1 MNKLINTT
9 KLFLISLALI
19 TMSCEKDK
27 TSLQDIDK
35 GNDPNFTIVTNT
47 DAGFKGFNRK
57 IEVFGIYIYAVPGVE
72 NTKLLHAANVMAQFL
87 DNDEDGIIDNEAI
100 VSAMKK
106 NKACLF
112 MWKNESDFNSIG
124 FPEGTEVQDLGADET
139 NPDFVRNN
147 NTGSFDGSIEEI
159 WHLINLAGHASVYPG
174 VFGLEK
180 GSELANAMDI
190 ARGGYF
196 ETVPSSYPKEAW
208 YSYDD
213 DTCEYGDC
221 QTIEYL
227 YWAMSSLLGAQENRL
242 NEIANEWKLNTPAL
256 LKSKD
261 TAIYKLLTNPEYK
274 FPTILPDGT
283 YKQ

>member
-9 KLFLISLALI
+9 KLFIISLALI
-19 TMSCEKDK
+19 TISCDKDE
-27 TSLQDIDK
+27 TSIQAIDK
-35 GNDPNFTIVTNT
+35 GNDPNFSIVANT

-57 IEVFGIYIYAVPGVE
+57 VEVFGISIYAVAAVE
-72 NTKLLHAANVMAQFL
+72 NNKLLHAANVMAQYL
-87 DNDEDGIIDNEAI
+87 DNDENGIVDNKAV

-112 MWKNESDFNSIG
+112 MWKKDSDNNSIG

-139 NPDFVRNN
+139 KPDFVKNN
-147 NTGSFDGSIEEI
+147 KKGSFDAAIEEI
-159 WHLINLAGHASVYPG
+159 WHLINLTGHASVYPG

-196 ETVPSSYPKEAW
+196 ETIPSSYPAEAW

-213 DTCEYGDC
+213 KTCEYGDC

-242 NEIANEWKLNTPAL
+242 NEISNEWKLNTPAL

-261 TAIYKLLTNPEYK
+261 IAIYKLLTNPEYK
-274 FPTILPDGT
+274 LPTVLPDGS
-283 YKQ
+283 YKH